1 MKLFIDSANLNDI
14 KTAVSWGI
22 IDGVTTNPSL
32 MAREEGVDFKD
43 VVKNICKMVDGP
55 VSAEAI
61 NQEAD
66 KIIIEGQELSKI
78 HENIVVKIPCTVEGL
93 KAVKFLESRH
103 IKTNVT
109 LVFSPSQVLLAAK
122 AGASYISPF
131 VGRLDDIGEDGMAM
145 IDKSLQII
153 RNYHFE
159 SQIIVASVRSL
170 GQVEKSAL
178 LDAHIAT
185 VPFKILEQMYQH
197 SLTDAGIKKFLEDW
211 VKIGK

>member
-1 MKLFIDSANLNDI
+1 MKIFVDSANLNEI

-22 IDGVTTNPSL
+22 VDGVTTNPSL
-32 MAREEGVDFKD
+32 MAKEQGIDFRD
-43 VVKNICKMVDGP
+43 VIKQICGIVNGP

-66 KIIIEGQELSKI
+66 KIIAEGHELSKI
-78 HENIVVKIPCTVEGL
+78 HENVVVKIPCTIEGL
-93 KAVKFLESRH
+93 KSVKVLEAED

-109 LVFSPSQVLLAAK
+109 LVFSPNQVLLAAK

-131 VGRLDDIGEDGMAM
+131 IGRLDDIGEDGMKM
-145 IDKSLQII
+145 IEKSLQII

-159 SQIIVASVRSL
+159 SQIIVASIRNL
-170 GQVEKSAL
+170 EHVEKAAL

-185 VPFKILEQMYQH
+185 IPFKILQQMYQH
-197 SLTDAGIKKFLEDW
+197 NLTDSGIKKFLEDW
-211 VKIGK
+211 KKVKS